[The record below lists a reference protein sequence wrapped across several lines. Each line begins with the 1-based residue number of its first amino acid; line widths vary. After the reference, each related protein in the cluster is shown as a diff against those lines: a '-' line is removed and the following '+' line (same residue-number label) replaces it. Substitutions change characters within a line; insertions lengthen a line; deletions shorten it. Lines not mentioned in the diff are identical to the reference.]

1 MPRIHLVSN
10 RPGAAALGEHL
21 RGAGL
26 GPTSAR
32 AADALL
38 VLIDRPLDTVEQD
51 LLDRARQSVPVLLAG
66 PTLGALPADSP
77 LVEATGLV
85 PARTIPPY
93 ELRVATGL
101 HGQEVGLRLDPD
113 QRFVDSWVL
122 VDKVA
127 DDVQRLLTVRYELA
141 EQPICT
147 WRPSTG
153 LGVLTL
159 GGSEDTLADPA
170 FQRLVGRWLRY
181 ALDVHDRPP
190 VRVGVLGTT
199 DSAVAHA
206 AAARTTPG
214 LELGA
219 VTESAAGPSIAGPDA
234 GAWVRR
240 YTTPTELVA
249 DPDLG
254 LIAVCTRSN
263 TRAEW
268 GMRALEA
275 GKHVVIEAP
284 HSLSTHDADELTTL
298 AAERE
303 LTVST
308 MPGPGEIPAY
318 RAAAAAVRRG
328 AVGTVFWIEVAATS
342 FRRPEGTWHDDT
354 RLSGG
359 QLFDRGAAPVGWL
372 LGLTDGPVEWVSA
385 TSRKHAWHD
394 VTNADHSRIL
404 LRCADGTEAQ
414 ITLSDVEAYPRPAFC
429 IQGTEGTLV
438 GPPTPGAGTAAGPL
452 GDPGGGGGAGGADGP
467 AGMMLY
473 RADGVVARLP
483 VPVSSG
489 RSGDG
494 HRALADHLV
503 SGWPLPASATEARAV
518 ISVLEAAARSAATNG
533 ASTVPE

>member
-66 PTLGALPADSP
+66 PTLGSLPADSP

-93 ELRVATGL
+93 ELRVATGQ
-101 HGQEVGLRLDPD
+101 HGQEVGVRLDPD

-141 EQPICT
+141 EQPVCT

-159 GGSEDTLADPA
+159 GGSEETLADPE

-199 DSAVAHA
+199 DRAVAHA
-206 AAARTTPG
+206 AAARATPG

-219 VTESAAGPSIAGPDA
+219 VTESVAGPSIAGPDA

-275 GKHVVIEAP
+275 GKHVLIEAP
-284 HSLSTHDADELTTL
+284 HSLSAHDADELTAL

-303 LTVST
+303 LTVAT
-308 MPGPGEIPAY
+308 MPGPGGIPAY

-328 AVGTVFWIEVAATS
+328 AVGAVFWIEVSATA

-359 QLFDRGAAPVGWL
+359 QLFDQGVGPVGWL
-372 LGLTDGPVEWVSA
+372 LGLIDEPVDWVSA
-385 TSRKHAWHD
+385 TSGKHTWHD
-394 VTNADHSRIL
+394 VANTDHSRIL
-404 LRCADGTEAQ
+404 VRFAGGTEAQ
-414 ITLSDVEAYPRPAFC
+414 VTLSDVEAYPRPAFC
-429 IQGTEGTLV
+429 VQGVDGTLV
-438 GPPTPGAGTAAGPL
+438 GPSTPGAGGGPTNDGPGAGAPAS
-452 GDPGGGGGAGGADGP
+452 GGAG
-467 AGMMLY
+467 GMMLY
-473 RADGVVARLP
+473 RADGVVAR
-483 VPVSSG
+483 VPVSG
-489 RSGDG
+489 AAARTVEG

-503 SGWPLPASATEARAV
+503 SGWPLPALAGEGRRV

-533 ASTVPE
+533 APTAPE